1 MVIRIGASDI
11 GPSVS
16 TLVRDVRTMME
27 PHTASRLRERRSN
40 RLKDYTTMAGPLGVT
55 QLLLFS
61 RSETGFTNLRIAR
74 CPRGPTI
81 HFRINDYSLCKDIRK
96 VLRNPKSLGKDY
108 LNPPLLVMNNFQTP
122 VPKNPDGTPGRPPP
136 QDALLTSMFQSM
148 FPPISAQHTAIPSIR
163 RVLLLNRHP
172 VEEGSS
178 EYVIDVRHYAI
189 TTKKVGLSRAIRRL
203 NAAEKKVNKVFDSS
217 KLGRKKGG
225 LPNLG
230 KLEDIADYM
239 LDPTAAGGYTSESE
253 VEEEAQVEVL
263 NPALPKEKRKK
274 LQKEPE
280 KRSIQLTELGPR
292 MTLQMMKIEEG
303 LADGKVLWH
312 AYERKTKAEER
323 ELEQRHAKKQAER
336 EKRRKEQMANVE
348 QKKRAKEINKAAK
361 KERKDKGEDVED
373 SESDEDEQMW
383 DDEELDQLAD
393 REG

>member
-1 MVIRIGASDI
+1 
-11 GPSVS
+11 
-16 TLVRDVRTMME
+16 
-27 PHTASRLRERRSN
+27 
-40 RLKDYTTMAGPLGVT
+40 MAGPLGVT

-108 LNPPLLVMNNFQTP
+108 LSPPLLVMNNFQTP
-122 VPKNPDGTPGRPPP
+122 VPKNPDGTPGRLPP

-172 VEEGSS
+172 MEEGSS

-189 TTKKVGLSRAIRRL
+189 TTKKTGLSRAIRRL
-203 NAAEKKVNKVFDSS
+203 NAAEKKVNKAFDSS
-217 KLGRKKGG
+217 KLGRKGG

-239 LDPTAAGGYTSESE
+239 LDPSAAGGYTSESE

-274 LQKEPE
+274 LQKGPE

-312 AYERKTKAEER
+312 SYERKTKSEER
-323 ELEQRHAKKQAER
+323 ELERRHAKKQAEK
-336 EKRRKEQMANVE
+336 EERRNQ
-348 QKKRAKEINKAAK
+348 
-361 KERKDKGEDVED
+361 
-373 SESDEDEQMW
+373 
-383 DDEELDQLAD
+383 
-393 REG
+393 